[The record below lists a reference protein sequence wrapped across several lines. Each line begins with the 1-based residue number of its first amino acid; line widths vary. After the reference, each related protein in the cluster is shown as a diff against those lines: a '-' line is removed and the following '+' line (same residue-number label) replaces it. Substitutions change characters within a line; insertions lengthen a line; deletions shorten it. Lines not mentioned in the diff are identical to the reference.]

1 MQVCQQDRRTR
12 RTADGT
18 DDRRLCFHFICVN
31 LLYLRFISETGDLI
45 ASNLYATK
53 RAYEATS
60 PTRLSETALESE
72 VDDFTTKGTK
82 STKMMAS
89 SLRALLFFVVTK
101 SPWRC
106 VRKIVVLGEPQMAQ
120 MIADYVSISSA

>member
-1 MQVCQQDRRTR
+1 MEVCQKDSSTR

-31 LLYLRFISETGDLI
+31 LLYLRFNSETGDLI
-45 ASNLYATK
+45 ASNRSTTK

-60 PTRLSETALESE
+60 PNRLSETALESE

-82 STKMMAS
+82 STEMMAS
-89 SLRALLFFVVTK
+89 SLRAFF
-101 SPWRC
+101 
-106 VRKIVVLGEPQMAQ
+106 
-120 MIADYVSISSA
+120 SSW